1 MKISTPLYEATPL
14 YEGEGGGG
22 GGTME
27 CASRTPTIKFT
38 QALSIVHLS
47 LEMFLIIYIWFYGLF
62 TSFLSST
69 FHFLIMISNLKNMC
83 HIGKIFKFTQR
94 NVRKTTC
101 KAKKPT

>member
-1 MKISTPLYEATPL
+1 MKGRG
-14 YEGEGGGG
+14 GEGGGG